1 MSEHLNCGEM
11 LYGLSDYIDGEAK
24 EAICAAIEAHMAEC
38 PDCRIMVDTLRQTIH
53 LYRQQEQQLDLP
65 EDVRTR
71 LFYTLDLNDWV
82 G

>member
-71 LFYTLDLNDWV
+71 LFYTLNLNDWV